1 MDYQVKSS
9 CKPRME
15 RYQVLADFVR
25 QHYNYW
31 QSGNHIILESTT
43 FKVFISNIMRYYFFH
58 SSKKREIINLLL
70 TTYVT
75 LYSYLVFGEDQRTR
89 SVKDIAF
96 QVALFIAKKGSYVNY
111 YMVRYSFH
119 RIIIPF
125 LFSPCITPKTVV
137 TTRLLGRNN
146 NYFTNEKKT

>member
-9 CKPRME
+9 CKPRMK

-43 FKVFISNIMRYYFFH
+43 FKVFISNIMRYYF
-58 SSKKREIINLLL
+58 LQL
-70 TTYVT
+70 TMYVT

-89 SVKDIAF
+89 SVEDIAF
-96 QVALFIAKKGSYVNY
+96 HVALFIAKKGSYVNY

>member
-43 FKVFISNIMRYYFFH
+43 FKVFISNIMRYYF
-58 SSKKREIINLLL
+58 LQL
-70 TTYVT
+70 TMYVT

-89 SVKDIAF
+89 SVEDIAF
-96 QVALFIAKKGSYVNY
+96 HVALFIAKKGSYVNY
-111 YMVRYSFH
+111 YMVRHSFH

>member
-43 FKVFISNIMRYYFFH
+43 FKVFISNIMRYYF
-58 SSKKREIINLLL
+58 LQL
-70 TTYVT
+70 TMYVT

-89 SVKDIAF
+89 SVEDIAF
-96 QVALFIAKKGSYVNY
+96 HVALFIAKKGSYVNY